1 MLRAISLECGGKRP
15 KSEWEME
22 NEERKYRP
30 LFGGHWAVEGNRE
43 MGWGPEKGVGW
54 REGFF
59 KDRRYQSVFSGWQ
72 K

>member
-1 MLRAISLECGGKRP
+1 MK
-15 KSEWEME
+15 

-43 MGWGPEKGVGW
+43 MGWGPKKGVGW